1 MNKQTKPLI
10 AAILHQLSCA
20 FPKFVHSCVIV
31 NAPMFFEN
39 FFNTEMVPLLE
50 DSSKLVYITGEG
62 SPKELTD
69 TIEPAYLPKIYGGKC
84 DCKA

>member
-1 MNKQTKPLI
+1 
-10 AAILHQLSCA
+10 
-20 FPKFVHSCVIV
+20 
-31 NAPMFFEN
+31 MFFEN